1 MQDRAVP
8 ASFHSTFTRRDER
21 LDLASALE
29 RYEATCARLVDT
41 WFDMDL
47 YADFRKQLEAI
58 RQYAMTVPALTVYSL
73 QLAIA
78 HFELVSTLWQDASVG
93 VSAARLEEV
102 KMRHAMAVEAMR
114 AGAAGGH

>member
-1 MQDRAVP
+1 MQDRPAP
-8 ASFHSTFTRRDER
+8 ASFASPFARRDER
-21 LDLASALE
+21 FDLASALE
-29 RYEATCARLVDT
+29 RYEATCTRLVDT

-47 YADFRKQLEAI
+47 YAEFRKQLEAI

-93 VSAARLEEV
+93 ISAARLEEV
-102 KMRHAMAVEAMR
+102 KMRHTIAAEAMR
-114 AGAAGGH
+114 AAAAGRQ

>member
-58 RQYAMTVPALTVYSL
+58 RQHAMTVPALTVCSL

-102 KMRHAMAVEAMR
+102 KMRHAIAVEAMR
-114 AGAAGGH
+114 AGAAAVH

>member
-1 MQDRAVP
+1 MQDRSFL
-8 ASFHSTFTRRDER
+8 ASFPSTSTHRDGTF
-21 LDLASALE
+21 DLPSALD
-29 RYEATCARLVDT
+29 RYGTTCTRLVDT

-58 RQYAMTVPALTVYSL
+58 RQHAMTVPALTVYSL

-93 VSAARLEEV
+93 ISAARLEEV
-102 KMRHAMAVEAMR
+102 KMRHAIAAEAMR
-114 AGAAGGH
+114 AAAAAVH

>member
-1 MQDRAVP
+1 MQDRSFP
-8 ASFHSTFTRRDER
+8 ASSPSLFTRRDER

-58 RQYAMTVPALTVYSL
+58 RHHAMTVPALTVYSL

>member
-1 MQDRAVP
+1 MQDRAVS
-8 ASFHSTFTRRDER
+8 ASFPSTFTRRDER
-21 LDLASALE
+21 FDLASALE
-29 RYEATCARLVDT
+29 RYDTTCTRLVDT

-73 QLAIA
+73 QLAMA

-102 KMRHAMAVEAMR
+102 KMRHAIAVEAMR
-114 AGAAGGH
+114 AGAAAVH